1 MSNKNKVGLA
11 LMIGDD
17 IAEDANRSVGS
28 HGRVYKEDH
37 RIILIEK
44 TRHIL
49 SDNNY
54 TPVTSD

>member
-17 IAEDANRSVGS
+17 IAENANTLVWS
-28 HGRVYKEDH
+28 HGRANKEDH
-37 RIILIEK
+37 SIILIEK
-44 TRHIL
+44 PRHNL

-54 TPVTSD
+54 TAVT